1 MTTSVRAVA
10 TSANFQPPASGACSM
25 QHAACNV
32 QQQQQLR
39 AAEATAAAT
48 TTTVAGILSAF
59 R

>member
-10 TSANFQPPASGACSM
+10 TAANFQPAASGTCSM
-25 QHAACNV
+25 QRAACNV

-39 AAEATAAAT
+39 AAEAT
-48 TTTVAGILSAF
+48 TTVAGILSAF